1 MVEIYDDSVVS
12 ESKTENVFRDF
23 YGPTTFIE
31 KSAIPKSYGFKS
43 KNGTSYRGY
52 PDFFL
57 DSPDFAIIVEAKALK
72 HSSAE
77 EQVKW
82 YMTNNSISKNI
93 IGIAISG
100 QDRSQ
105 MKITYYYLDSKR
117 NPLPF
122 NVHDKFVSLENL
134 RKILNKHLAGDSI
147 SSDELLKTINHINE
161 VFNSNNV
168 KDTERSLLFSG
179 MMIALTNDN
188 FRATY
193 KNITKPSEEEL
204 AKTSQTI
211 PESFYLSDNMVEAIN
226 KQLSSKINNLSKQ
239 IRWQDQFAFI
249 RNVEFNLNDYK
260 QILNEIH
267 DKIFVPF
274 QNEEKQDILGRAYKI
289 FLSRSGKIDN
299 KNIIITPDHIKE
311 LMVKLARLN
320 LNDVVLDTCTGTGGF
335 LMEAMEKLN
344 NLAQDDEKE
353 LEEIREHKL
362 IGFENDSTLFALACS
377 NMFLH
382 GDGRSN
388 MLYRSSLLEF
398 NSKKQKFINNKDQ
411 KVFEY
416 IRKQKPT
423 KCIINPPYENNYPIK
438 FVKQAIDYLE
448 PNGKLIVIM
457 PSPTLTQNQHVAQHR
472 KRVQESERNYGL
484 TGEIL
489 KSARLDYVIKMPLNL
504 FTEQNRIV
512 NTSIF
517 GFTKTP
523 HEQEDEVLFCKLKDD
538 GLVSIQHKGR
548 VDRDNRWNDIENE
561 LLDIIRNRKEVE
573 NISEM
578 RKIWKNGKLNCSGF
592 SKSVELNDNLIPLK
606 ELFSMKKG
614 SLASSKAISD
624 GKYDFVTAS
633 DTWKK
638 SDYADQKGPALVY
651 AVSAGGSL
659 GKCQYVEG
667 DFVASNLCLVLKEKN
682 HDKYPVNLKFYKWYL
697 SSIRDQIFDD
707 LANGTS
713 KLTINKNSLESYYV
727 EYFPIEKQDAFVKKY
742 VSKYEKLLSDVNNLK
757 DELTNEINSMI

>member
-1 MVEIYDDSVVS
+1 MVEIYDSVIS
-12 ESKTENVFRDF
+12 ESKTKNVFRDF
-23 YGPTTFIE
+23 YGSTTFIE
-31 KSAIPKSYGFKS
+31 NSAIPKSYGFKS
-43 KNGTSYRGY
+43 KKGTAYKEY

-57 DSPDFAIIVEAKALK
+57 DFSDFAIIVETKALK
-72 HSSAE
+72 HSLAE

-134 RKILNKHLAGDSI
+134 RKILNKHLADGSN
-147 SSDELLKTINHINE
+147 SSNELLKTINHINK
-161 VFNSNNV
+161 VFDSNNV

-188 FRATY
+188 FRNTY
-193 KNITKPSEEEL
+193 KNITKPSEEKFT
-204 AKTSQTI
+204 KTPRTI
-211 PESFYLSDNMVEAIN
+211 SESFYLSDAMVEAIN
-226 KQLSSKINNLSKQ
+226 KQLNSKINNLSKQ
-239 IRWQDQFAFI
+239 IRWRDQFAFI

-260 QILNEIH
+260 QILNEIY

-274 QNEEKQDILGRAYKI
+274 QNEEKQDILGKAYKI
-289 FLSRSGKIDN
+289 FLSRAGKIDN

-311 LMVKLARLN
+311 LMVKLARIN

-335 LMEAMEKLN
+335 LIEAMEKLN
-344 NLAQDDEKE
+344 NLAQDDKKK
-353 LEEIREHKL
+353 LKEIREHKL

-377 NMFLH
+377 NMLLH
-382 GDGRSN
+382 GNGCSN
-388 MLYRSSLLEF
+388 MLYRSSLLKF
-398 NSKKQKFINNKDQ
+398 NSKNKKIINNKDQ

-457 PSPTLTQNQHVAQHR
+457 PSPTLTQNQHVTQHR
-472 KRVQESERNYGL
+472 NKIQESERNYGL

-489 KSARLDYVIKMPLNL
+489 KSARLDYVIKLPLNL

-512 NTSIF
+512 NVSIF
-517 GFTKTP
+517 GFTKKP
-523 HEQEDEVLFCKLKDD
+523 HEQKDEVLFCKLKDD

-548 VDRDNRWNDIENE
+548 VDRDNRWNDIENK

-573 NISEM
+573 NVSEI
-578 RKIWKNGKLNCSGF
+578 RKIWKDGELNCSGF
-592 SKSVELNDNLIPLK
+592 PKSVELDNNLVPLK
-606 ELFSMKKG
+606 ELFSMKRG
-614 SLASSKAISD
+614 SLASSKAISN
-624 GKYDFVTAS
+624 GKYNFVTAS

-638 SDYADQKGPALVY
+638 ADYADQKGAALVY
-651 AVSAGGSL
+651 VVSASGSL
-659 GKCQYVEG
+659 GKCQYVDG
-667 DFVASNLCLVLKEKN
+667 NFVASNLCLVFKEKN

-697 SSIRDQIFDD
+697 SSIKDQILDD

-713 KLTINKNSLESYYV
+713 KLTINKKSLENYYV
-727 EYFPIEKQDAFVKKY
+727 EYFPIEKQEAFVKKY

-757 DELTNEINSMI
+757 NKLTSEINLMI